1 VARSGVSELRAV
13 LLDVDFTLCRPGPEL
28 GAESYVR
35 VGRRHGL
42 ELDPARYDEARDR
55 AVAGFQ
61 RHPQLLHDEELW
73 IAFTERI
80 VQGMGGTGRATRACA
95 KEVENAWENSANFD
109 LYEDV
114 FPVLEE
120 LRRHGLKIGL
130 ISNGVRDLSAFV
142 AHHRLDVDVAVGS
155 RDHGWTKPHESIFR
169 SALERLGV
177 RADEAAMVGD
187 SPEDDVEGARALG
200 MRAFLI
206 DRENRFPDEPERL
219 SDLYA
224 LPAALGLERPAP
236 DTIPRR

>member
-1 VARSGVSELRAV
+1 LARSGVSELRAV

-28 GAESYVR
+28 GTESYVR
-35 VGRRHGL
+35 VGERHGL
-42 ELDPARYDEARDR
+42 ELDPGRYEEARER

-73 IAFTERI
+73 VAFTERI
-80 VQGMGGTGRATRACA
+80 VQGMGGTGRETRACA
-95 KEVENAWENSANFD
+95 VELTQGWESSANFD

-120 LRRHGLKIGL
+120 LRAHGLKIGL
-130 ISNGVRDLSAFV
+130 ISNGARDLNAFV
-142 AHHRLDVDVAVGS
+142 AHHKLDVDVAVGS

-200 MRAFLI
+200 MRALLI

-219 SDLYA
+219 PDLYA
-224 LPAALGLERPAP
+224 LPAALGLERPTG
-236 DTIPRR
+236 DTIRGR

>member
-1 VARSGVSELRAV
+1 MPLRAV
-13 LLDVDFTLCRPGPEL
+13 LFDVDFTLAKPGPDLGPEGYRRL
-28 GAESYVR
+28 GAR
-35 VGRRHGL
+35 FGL
-42 ELDPARYDEARDR
+42 ELDPARYEEARER

-95 KEVENAWENSANFD
+95 VELTQAWERSANFD

-120 LRRHGLKIGL
+120 LRAHGLKIGL
-130 ISNGVRDLSAFV
+130 ISNGARDLGAFV
-142 AHHRLDVDVAVGS
+142 AHHKLDVDVAVGS

-200 MRAFLI
+200 MRALLI
-206 DRENRFPDEPERL
+206 DRANRFPDEPERL
-219 SDLYA
+219 PDLYA
-224 LPAALGLERPAP
+224 LPAALGLERATG
-236 DTIPRR
+236 DTIRGR

>member
-1 VARSGVSELRAV
+1 MSKLRAI

-28 GAESYVR
+28 GPQSYVR
-35 VGRRHGL
+35 VGERHRL
-42 ELDPARYDEARDR
+42 ELDPGRYEEARER

-73 IAFTERI
+73 VAFTERI
-80 VQGMGGTGRATRACA
+80 VQGMGGTGTATRVCA
-95 KEVENAWENSANFD
+95 TELTKAWESSANFD

-114 FPVLEE
+114 FPVLDE
-120 LRRHGLKIGL
+120 LRAHGLKIGL
-130 ISNGVRDLSAFV
+130 ISNGARDLSAFV
-142 AHHRLDVDVAVGS
+142 AHHKLDVDVAVGS

-169 SALERLGV
+169 LALERLGV

-219 SDLYA
+219 PDLYA
-224 LPAALGLERPAP
+224 LPAALGLGPAG
-236 DTIPRR
+236 